1 MNDITSAEFGVIAMS
16 IVSQIVLL
24 LIFVI
29 IIRWALSIQAFMKT
43 AVTQIGLLVLLA
55 KKSGATKEEIDEV
68 LDKMYPK
75 KS

>member
-1 MNDITSAEFGVIAMS
+1 MNEFTFSDLGVITMS
-16 IVSQIVLL
+16 IVSQVVLL

-29 IIRWALSIQAFMKT
+29 VIRWALSIQAFMKT

-68 LDKMYPK
+68 LDKMYPRK
-75 KS
+75 K